1 MARNQNHKN
10 RNNPHRPNIWGFLTT
25 VLMGGLNK
33 GQLFGMAIVVIF
45 IIFAIRIPSE
55 DIIILLRNI
64 VNTSKINSILG
75 WILSIFTTFG
85 GFFIIRWQR
94 RIHTKEVQRISNEKK
109 LLQEKLAKKELSSSN
124 DKK

>member
-1 MARNQNHKN
+1 
-10 RNNPHRPNIWGFLTT
+10 
-25 VLMGGLNK
+25 MGGLNK

-64 VNTSKINSILG
+64 ANISKINSILG
-75 WILSIFTTFG
+75 WILATFTTFG

-109 LLQEKLAKKELSSSN
+109 LLQEKLTNKQLPSSN